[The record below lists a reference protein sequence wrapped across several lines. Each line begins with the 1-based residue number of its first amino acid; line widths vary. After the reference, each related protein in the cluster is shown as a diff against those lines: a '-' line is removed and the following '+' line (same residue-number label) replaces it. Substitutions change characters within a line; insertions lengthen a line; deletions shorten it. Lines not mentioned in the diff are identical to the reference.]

1 MWRRLRRRTFAP
13 SRPAVFPDQIG
24 LLVFTLGAM
33 AVGIYVV
40 VRFLL

>member
-24 LLVFTLGAM
+24 LLVFTLVAM
-33 AVGIYVV
+33 AVGIYMVA
-40 VRFLL
+40 RFLL